1 MSSRKKGKYFEMIV
15 AEYFEKQ
22 GYSVTRSSNSDHD
35 RIINGKKVEIKGS
48 ILWGEGTHFRWQQI
62 RPSQD
67 YDVICFVAIY
77 PDRIEFYGVTKE
89 SIRYNIEVQDEKG
102 NWTYNQ
108 HGGKKV
114 NSDFCY

>member
-1 MSSRKKGKYFEMIV
+1 MIFDTEITSLNCHSLALREKTSDPYLNSSFRVYKEMSSRKKGKYFEMIV

-67 YDVICFVAIY
+67 YFPKDFTWFRSFEDVIN
-77 PDRIEFYGVTKE
+77 D
-89 SIRYNIEVQDEKG
+89 
-102 NWTYNQ
+102 
-108 HGGKKV
+108 
-114 NSDFCY
+114 